1 MSVDTIILVHGLWMN
16 GIDMTLLA
24 RRLEKAGYETAQF
37 SYPSMG
43 NTPRENASRL
53 DSFATGLD
61 APVIHFVGHSL
72 GGIVIRHLFFDYPNR
87 KPGRVV
93 TLGTPHRP
101 SYSAHNLSSYTLGKL
116 MLGQSV
122 VDGLLG
128 NIPPWSDVH
137 DLGSI
142 AGTMEFGL
150 GLVFNGLP
158 SPNDGTV
165 TVEETRLPYMK
176 DHVSVHASHF
186 GLLLS
191 PTTADLC
198 HNFLRDGL
206 FGRVAV

>member
-1 MSVDTIILVHGLWMN
+1 MTSETIVLVHGLWMN
-16 GIDMTLLA
+16 GIDMTLLES
-24 RRLEKAGYETAQF
+24 RLEKSGIQALRF

-43 NTPRENASRL
+43 STPRENAARL
-53 DSFATGLD
+53 DSFASAIDTP
-61 APVIHFVGHSL
+61 AIHYVGHSL

-101 SYSAHNLSSYTLGKL
+101 SYAAHSLSSYTLGKL
-116 MLGQSV
+116 MLGQST

-128 NIPPWSDVH
+128 NIPPWSGTH

-142 AGTMEFGL
+142 AGTLEVGL
-150 GLVFNGLP
+150 GRIFNGLP

-165 TVEETRLPYMK
+165 TVEETRLQNMK
-176 DHVSVHASHF
+176 EHVTVKASHF

-191 PTTADLC
+191 PVTARLC
-198 HNFLRDGL
+198 HNFIHKGS
-206 FGRVAV
+206 FGTV

>member
-1 MSVDTIILVHGLWMN
+1 MSGDTIILVHGLWMN

-101 SYSAHNLSSYTLGKL
+101 SFSAHNLSSYTLGKL

-165 TVEETRLPYMK
+165 TVEETRLPNMK
-176 DHVSVHASHF
+176 DHASVHASHF

>member
-1 MSVDTIILVHGLWMN
+1 MPTETIILVHGLWMN
-16 GIDMTLLA
+16 GVDMSLLA
-24 RRLEKAGYETAQF
+24 GRMESYGYQTVRF
-37 SYPSMG
+37 HYPSIRH
-43 NTPRENASRL
+43 TPRENASRL
-53 DSFATGLD
+53 DAFCAGINT
-61 APVIHFVGHSL
+61 PIIHFIGHSL

-101 SYSAHNLSSYTLGKL
+101 SRSAHSFSAYSVGRMMLGK
-116 MLGQSV
+116 ST

-128 NIPPWSDVH
+128 NIPPWSGTH

-150 GLVFNGLP
+150 GRLFEGLP
-158 SPNDGTV
+158 FPNDGTV
-165 TVEETRLPYMK
+165 TVEETRLHNMK
-176 DHVSVHASHF
+176 DHVTVDTTHF

-191 PTTADLC
+191 PKIAPLC

-206 FGRVAV
+206 FGTV